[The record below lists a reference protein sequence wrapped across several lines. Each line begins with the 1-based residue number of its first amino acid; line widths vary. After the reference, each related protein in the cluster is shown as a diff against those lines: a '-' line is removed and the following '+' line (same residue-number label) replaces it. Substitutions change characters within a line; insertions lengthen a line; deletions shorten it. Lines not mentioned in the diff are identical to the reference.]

1 MLDLETFGKGNDSV
15 IISIGAVHFC
25 RNEGILDRFYI
36 NVDPADC
43 QKHGLK
49 IDSST
54 VLWWMSQSEDSRRA
68 VTEPKISVGTNLSGD
83 GASTRRFSLEEA
95 LAEFNDW
102 LHTLAFTT
110 EEYERILEGE
120 DIPMDV
126 AVWGCGSDF
135 DNVLIENAHK
145 ALGQEIAWN
154 FRNNRCYRTIK
165 SLWPNVKIKRK
176 GEHHNALDDAE
187 SQALHLIEICNSFDI
202 HELPAL

>member
-15 IISIGAVHFC
+15 IFSIGAVHFC
-25 RNEGILDRFYI
+25 RNKGILDRFYI

-68 VTEPKISVGTNLSGD
+68 VTEPKDLN
-83 GASTRRFSLEEA
+83 GAPTRRFSLKEA
-95 LAEFNDW
+95 LVEFDDW
-102 LHTLAFTT
+102 LCTLAYTT
-110 EEYERILEGE
+110 EETERMFQGE

-135 DNVLIENAHK
+135 DNVLIENAYK
-145 ALGQEIAWN
+145 KIGKEMLWK

-165 SLWPNVKIKRK
+165 SLWPNIEIKRK
-176 GEHHNALDDAE
+176 GAHHNALDDAE
-187 SQALHLIEICNSFDI
+187 SQALHLIEIFNSFDS
-202 HELPAL
+202 HDLPAL